1 LLDEPIL
8 SSNSVPYLQDAY
20 SVVSR
25 NSEEIIPNAMQ
36 RSPPLLMRHEG
47 QKIFRDD
54 DILHVCALL
63 QTTHAKMFALTL
75 SFAGLASAQ
84 LLGGLLNGGPSPIV
98 KTSYASFQGKQDIV
112 TGTSNYLGIPYAHAP
127 RFDHARLF
135 NDQLSGVQQATQYGD
150 VCPQHLL
157 VPSIVAPD
165 IGGVGEAI
173 SFVEALP
180 LAQDVYQ
187 ESEDCLSIN
196 IQRPQDQSLKDLP
209 VVLWIHGGGFEVGAS
224 AAIGVDGTVRSDGN
238 SLSDNC

>member
-1 LLDEPIL
+1 ML
-8 SSNSVPYLQDAY
+8 
-20 SVVSR
+20 
-25 NSEEIIPNAMQ
+25 
-36 RSPPLLMRHEG
+36 
-47 QKIFRDD
+47 
-54 DILHVCALL
+54 
-63 QTTHAKMFALTL
+63 TLTL

-165 IGGVGEAI
+165 IGGVGEAV

-196 IQRPQDQSLKDLP
+196 VQRPQDESLKDLP

-224 AAIGVDGTVRSDGN
+224 AAIGVDGTVRSDEEPVVWI
-238 SLSDNC
+238 C